1 MTAIPINLAVEDLLS
16 EVVLRTLLARSERD
30 FAVGTV
36 FNRGGFGYLRRT
48 CPGWNNA
55 AKGVPFLLLTDLDQY
70 ACPPALIDDW
80 LPTRRH
86 PNLIVRVAIREVES
100 WILADSRNFS
110 AFLGISRDAVPADP
124 ENLADAKQALVG
136 LANRSRRT
144 STRTRLVPRIGSTA
158 KQGPDYNQCLSEFVT
173 RHWDEGEAS
182 ASSPSLLGCI
192 RALRVFRPTWQGRNE
207 E

>member
-1 MTAIPINLAVEDLLS
+1 MTIPIQVAVEDSLS
-16 EVVLRTLLARSERD
+16 EVVVRTLLARSQRD
-30 FAVGTV
+30 YAVGAV
-36 FNRGGFGYLRRT
+36 FSHGGFGYLRKT

-55 AKGVPFLLLTDLDQY
+55 AKGAPFLLLTDLDQY

-80 LPTRRH
+80 LPDKRQ
-86 PNLIVRVAIREVES
+86 PNLIFRVAVREVES

-110 AFLGISRDAVPADP
+110 VFLGISRDAMPTDP

-144 STRTRLVPRIGSTA
+144 STRSRLVPRAGSTA

-182 ASSPSLLGCI
+182 ANAPSLFGCI
-192 RALRVFRPTWQGRNE
+192 RALQVFKPTWQRGNE
-207 E
+207 R